1 MFFPAQI
8 SLICNTL
15 SSTIQSYR
23 VIVAMIY
30 GCFLEV
36 IPFNIVR
43 YEQKRIYFVGGSVY
57 FCDGADSIGHSTRC
71 LEEKGKV
78 VMSADTLVIE
88 AEGGLDEVWLV
99 CVKAPQVEAK
109 EQLADEAREFVV
121 NEVLGNDVW
130 IVFDNPR
137 NEPRRNRDGRYMAF
151 VYYEKVVEVGPKKE
165 PTRSFFLLECG
176 TYFEGFGES

>member
-1 MFFPAQI
+1 MSRRGFILLAVVFILLMGQI
-8 SLICNTL
+8 PSD
-15 SSTIQSYR
+15 
-23 VIVAMIY
+23 
-30 GCFLEV
+30 
-36 IPFNIVR
+36 IPPDAWKRKVR
-43 YEQKRIYFVGGSVY
+43 S
-57 FCDGADSIGHSTRC
+57 
-71 LEEKGKV
+71 

-165 PTRSFFLLECG
+165 PTRSFFFLNAELISRGLARVDTSYPCSKRLDFNALQREARQKRLG
-176 TYFEGFGES
+176 IWENTQ